1 MFQNYLQ
8 VKSLMFVPT
17 SKIKTKITT
26 IKIPGNFTH
35 TKRTIHKNTKD
46 PSSLYCNNFF
56 FFQRIHFKRA
66 KTTQYFVI
74 CNKKNFPFSSF
85 YNPRQY
91 ETTAHKKNETKP
103 FFHSSIFISFFGSKA
118 LKKEKQK
125 KCLFEKH

>member
-103 FFHSSIFISFFGSKA
+103 FFSFIDFYFIFWFKSI
-118 LKKEKQK
+118 KEREAKEMP
-125 KCLFEKH
+125 F

>member
-56 FFQRIHFKRA
+56 FFKESISKERKQRNISSYVIKKTFLSLHFIILANMKQQHIKKMKR
-66 KTTQYFVI
+66 
-74 CNKKNFPFSSF
+74 NL
-85 YNPRQY
+85 
-91 ETTAHKKNETKP
+91 